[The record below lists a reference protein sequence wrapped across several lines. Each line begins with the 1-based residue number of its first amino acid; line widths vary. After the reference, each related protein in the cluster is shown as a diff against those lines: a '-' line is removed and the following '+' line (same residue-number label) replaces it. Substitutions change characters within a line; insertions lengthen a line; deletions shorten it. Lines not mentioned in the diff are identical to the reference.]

1 MKRAKGEGTIF
12 QRNDGRWQAA
22 VQINGV
28 RKIVYGKTRKEA
40 VEKLEAV
47 KAEARANGMLPNPK
61 GRTVGE
67 MLRAHIEANAPKW
80 KPRTLHDWQFAVE
93 RYFKSLQD
101 MPLAKLEPSVV
112 QKLVAGYVTAGKHK
126 TAHRVYRTLST
137 ACKTAVRFG
146 WLANN
151 PCDRVEA
158 PRYQPKR
165 KEMWSVEQL
174 RIFLS
179 GARNHKLFPLWL
191 AAICTGARLGELLAL
206 TWADIA
212 ADLGAIRI
220 NKSAQRIGGEWIVLE
235 PKTASGNRVVP
246 IPLAVIDAIRGLA
259 KVLAKHTERVFPYS
273 PEYVAEELRKECERL
288 GLPKMTMHGLRHLHA
303 SLLLADGLSIPE
315 VSQRLGHSS
324 PAVTLQVYAH
334 ALRQD
339 RAVEAIERV
348 LA

>member
-12 QRNDGRWQAA
+12 QRKDGRWQAA
-22 VQINGV
+22 IQVNGV

-40 VEKLEAV
+40 VEKLEAI
-47 KAEARANGMLPNPK
+47 KAEARANGILSNPK
-61 GRTVGE
+61 GRTVGD

-80 KPRTLHDWQFAVE
+80 KPRTLRDWQFAVE
-93 RYFKSLQD
+93 RYFAGLRD
-101 MPLAKLEPSVV
+101 LPLAKLEPSVV
-112 QKLVAGYVTAGKHK
+112 QKLVAEYQLAGKHK
-126 TAHRVYRTLST
+126 TALRVYRTLS
-137 ACKTAVRFG
+137 ASCRTAVRYG

-158 PRYQPKR
+158 PRYRPER
-165 KEMWSVEQL
+165 KEVWSVEQL

-191 AAICTGARLGELLAL
+191 TAICTGARLGELLAL

-220 NKSAQRIGGEWIVLE
+220 NKSAQRIDGEWVVLE

-246 IPLAVIDAIRGLA
+246 VPQAVIEAVREVA
-259 KVLAKHTERVFPYS
+259 SALAKHTERVFPYS

-288 GLPKMTMHGLRHLHA
+288 GLPKMTMHGLRHLHG
-303 SLLLADGLSIPE
+303 SLLLAEGLPVPE

-324 PAVTLQVYAH
+324 PAITMAIYAH

-348 LA
+348 LS

>member
-1 MKRAKGEGTIF
+1 MRRAKGEGSVT
-12 QRNDGRWQAA
+12 QRKDGLWQAA
-22 VQINGV
+22 IQVNGV
-28 RKIVYGKTRKEA
+28 RKTVYGKTRKEA

-47 KAEARANGMLPNPK
+47 KAEARANGVLPNPK
-61 GRTVGE
+61 GRTVGD

-80 KPRTLHDWQFAVE
+80 KPSTLEDWKITVESYFAN
-93 RYFKSLQD
+93 LWD
-101 MPLAKLEPSVV
+101 LPLAKLEPVV
-112 QKLVAGYVTAGKHK
+112 IQKLIAEYQLAGKNR
-126 TAHRVYRTLST
+126 TALRVYRALSA
-137 ACKTAVRFG
+137 ACGTAVRFG

-151 PCDRVEA
+151 PCDRVEP

-165 KEMWSVEQL
+165 KEMWSLEQL

-179 GARNHKLFPLWL
+179 GARNHRLFPLWL
-191 AAICTGARLGELLAL
+191 TAICTGARLGELLAL

-220 NKSAQRIGGEWIVLE
+220 NKSAQRIGGEWVVLE

-273 PEYVAEELRKECERL
+273 PEYIAEELRKECERL
-288 GLPKMTMHGLRHLHA
+288 GLPKMTMHGLRHLHG
-303 SLLLADGLSIPE
+303 SLLLAEGLPVPE

-324 PAVTLQVYAH
+324 PAITMAIYAH
-334 ALRQD
+334 AIRHD
-339 RAVEAIERV
+339 RAAEVIERV
-348 LA
+348 LG